1 MAKLTN
7 KKGVAPKSVK
17 VATVAKSKAAPP
29 KMVAKKPA
37 VQGKISTQ
45 AKAAA
50 PIKTSTPAKTIP
62 PVKNSPPVKLKN
74 RPAAAPVRIPMEK
87 EEAVVIPTAA
97 AVPTNGRPRKNLAG
111 ITPRELEVFRDAI
124 LAKRREIVGD
134 MSSME
139 REALRSSSGSNLSN
153 LPLHM
158 ADMGTDNYEQEFT
171 LGLMEKDRKLLRDL
185 NDGLAKIQNGT
196 YGICEGTGKPIS
208 KARLEAQPW
217 ARYSIE
223 YARKLE
229 KRLG

>member
-1 MAKLTN
+1 VAKASR
-7 KKGVAPKSVK
+7 KKIPTRHSSKSFPKAKPKSAPPTLGK
-17 VATVAKSKAAPP
+17 SAAKSPPPPPAPVSKKPNKPLSPKPP
-29 KMVAKKPA
+29 KIVEPA
-37 VQGKISTQ
+37 G
-45 AKAAA
+45 
-50 PIKTSTPAKTIP
+50 P
-62 PVKNSPPVKLKN
+62 
-74 RPAAAPVRIPMEK
+74 
-87 EEAVVIPTAA
+87 VIPAAA
-97 AVPTNGRPRKNLAG
+97 AVPTDGKPRKNLAG
-111 ITPRELEVFRDAI
+111 ISPRELELYRDQI

-139 REALRSSSGSNLSN
+139 REALRASGSTNLSN

-185 NDGLAKIQNGT
+185 NDALAKIQNGT
-196 YGICEGTGKPIS
+196 YGLCEGTGKPIS

-229 KRLG
+229 RHLP

>member
-1 MAKLTN
+1 
-7 KKGVAPKSVK
+7 
-17 VATVAKSKAAPP
+17 
-29 KMVAKKPA
+29 MVAKKPA

-124 LAKRREIVGD
+124 LAKR
-134 MSSME
+134 
-139 REALRSSSGSNLSN
+139 
-153 LPLHM
+153 
-158 ADMGTDNYEQEFT
+158 
-171 LGLMEKDRKLLRDL
+171 
-185 NDGLAKIQNGT
+185 
-196 YGICEGTGKPIS
+196 
-208 KARLEAQPW
+208 
-217 ARYSIE
+217 
-223 YARKLE
+223 
-229 KRLG
+229 

>member
-1 MAKLTN
+1 VAKSSN
-7 KKGVAPKSVK
+7 KKASPPKAVKKAVAPKAAAIK
-17 VATVAKSKAAPP
+17 PKIAPKSAP
-29 KMVAKKPA
+29 VLKP
-37 VQGKISTQ
+37 VIK
-45 AKAAA
+45 AKAKQA
-50 PIKTSTPAKTIP
+50 PE
-62 PVKNSPPVKLKN
+62 PVKSARSVVA
-74 RPAAAPVRIPMEK
+74 RFIPARGAVEPT
-87 EEAVVIPTAA
+87 VVIPQAA

-111 ITPRELEVFRDAI
+111 ITPRELELFRDTL

-139 REALRSSSGSNLSN
+139 REALRNTGSNLSN

-196 YGICEGTGKPIS
+196 FGICEGTGKPIS

-229 KRLG
+229 GRLR